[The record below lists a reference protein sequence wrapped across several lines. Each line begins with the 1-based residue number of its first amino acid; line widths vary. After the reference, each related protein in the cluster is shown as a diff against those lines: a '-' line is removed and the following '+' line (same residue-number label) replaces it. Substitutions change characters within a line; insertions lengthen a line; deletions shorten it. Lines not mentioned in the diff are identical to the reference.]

1 MHHPKADSSQGEVL
15 PKAGEKFIQEHS
27 SRLISIKVNYIG

>member
-15 PKAGEKFIQEHS
+15 PKAGERFIQEYS
-27 SRLISIKVNYIG
+27 SCLVSIKVNHIG